1 MKFRSVSCLGT
12 AQQMTFCSKD
22 FFIFYIYWT
31 KCLTENFIF
40 CAVKHEATS
49 PVEFSIIFFFGKVS
63 ASYCQNI
70 CGKVHL
76 SKVLGKFFWTYLGR
90 FVWIMKIILLESSY
104 FRYSNNIY
112 VASWNY
118 KSLIAKTWKYIKL
131 ESSKFYLDMTN
142 KN

>member
-1 MKFRSVSCLGT
+1 MLNGKLHFL
-12 AQQMTFCSKD
+12 CS
-22 FFIFYIYWT
+22 
-31 KCLTENFIF
+31 
-40 CAVKHEATS
+40 EAWGNES
-49 PVEFSIIFFFGKVS
+49 DGVLNNIFFGKVS

-90 FVWIMKIILLESSY
+90 FVWIMKIILLETSY

-118 KSLIAKTWKYIKL
+118 KSLIAKTWNILNLKAP
-131 ESSKFYLDMTN
+131 SSI
-142 KN
+142 

>member
-1 MKFRSVSCLGT
+1 
-12 AQQMTFCSKD
+12 
-22 FFIFYIYWT
+22 
-31 KCLTENFIF
+31 
-40 CAVKHEATS
+40 
-49 PVEFSIIFFFGKVS
+49 
-63 ASYCQNI
+63 
-70 CGKVHL
+70 
-76 SKVLGKFFWTYLGR
+76 
-90 FVWIMKIILLESSY
+90 MKIILLESSY